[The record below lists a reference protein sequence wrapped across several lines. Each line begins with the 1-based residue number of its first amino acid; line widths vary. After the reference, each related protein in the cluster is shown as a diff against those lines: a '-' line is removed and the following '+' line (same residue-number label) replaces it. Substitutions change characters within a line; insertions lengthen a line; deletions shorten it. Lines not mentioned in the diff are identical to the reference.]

1 MPDCMNWSH
10 GYGAEDAECTPEQIG
25 PSARAYACIRV
36 PEEQKT
42 GQQAR
47 VAGIKEQHS
56 PPSLAHS
63 PPSLAH
69 SPPSLAHSPPSLARG
84 RLCLNPSPG
93 VELPPQLGLDQ
104 RGRCPPLLPRGLRR

>member
-1 MPDCMNWSH
+1 MLFKESIFKSEIHNRTNFILKTVENVVT
-10 GYGAEDAECTPEQIG
+10 GYFFRNNRSD
-25 PSARAYACIRV
+25 SF
-36 PEEQKT
+36 
-42 GQQAR
+42 
-47 VAGIKEQHS
+47 
-56 PPSLAHS
+56 HS